1 MNKRILKY
9 FLLILVVAVAVL
21 IFVFMSETAGGN
33 LPHKPR
39 QLTEEQKQAY
49 EEKIEKNRE
58 YLKTFVISDELK
70 AIEAANVNIFIA
82 QQYYGL
88 GELQKAKE
96 AYEEAL
102 RVYPNFEQALVGLS
116 LVYGEAEKYE
126 DAKSVLKQALD
137 KNIESS
143 ELWTRYIDSFKV
155 KDFNSE
161 EIKNLYEQA
170 LEKTQRNIDILTQAA
185 VFYEQQKD
193 FKKAIEFWEEAG
205 EKNPAGLKLYQQEI
219 ERLKTVNSKQ

>member
-1 MNKRILKY
+1 MSKGISKY
-9 FLLILVVAVAVL
+9 FLPIFGIIIVVGF
-21 IFVFMSETAGGN
+21 FVFISQTAGN
-33 LPHKPR
+33 KLPQKQR
-39 QLTEEQKQAY
+39 QLTAEQRKTY
-49 EEKIEKNRE
+49 EEKIEKNKE
-58 YLKTFVISDELK
+58 YLRTFVISDELK
-70 AIEAANVNIFIA
+70 ATEAANVNIFIA

-88 GELQKAKE
+88 GDLQKAKE

-102 RVYPNFEQALVGLS
+102 KIFPNFEQALVGLS

-126 DAKSVLKQALD
+126 EAKNVLKQALD
-137 KNIESS
+137 KNSESP
-143 ELWTRYIDSFKV
+143 ELWVRYIDSFKV

-161 EIKNLYEQA
+161 EIQNLYEQA
-170 LEKTQRNIDILTQAA
+170 LDKTQRNIDVLTQAA

-205 EKNPAGLKLYQQEI
+205 EKNPAGLELYKREI

>member
-1 MNKRILKY
+1 MSKGILKY
-9 FLLILVVAVAVL
+9 FLPILGVIVVIAF
-21 IFVFMSETAGGN
+21 FVFTSKTAGN
-33 LPHKPR
+33 KLPQKQR
-39 QLTEEQKQAY
+39 QLTEEQKKVY
-49 EEKIEKNRE
+49 EDKIEKNRE
-58 YLKTFVISDELK
+58 YLRTFVISDEFK

-126 DAKSVLKQALD
+126 DAKSVLRQALD
-137 KNIESS
+137 KNIGSP

-155 KDFNSE
+155 KDYNFE

-170 LEKTQRNIDILTQAA
+170 LEKTQRNIDVLTQAA

-205 EKNPAGLKLYQQEI
+205 EKNPAGKELYKREI
-219 ERLKTVNSKQ
+219 ERLGGSKQ